1 MKLLLKF
8 LGIVLFS
15 LGLLSCGKSIDHKTT
30 IRVGA
35 MSGSESE
42 LMTTV
47 KEVLKKDYDVDMEL
61 VTFDNYALPNEALS
75 NGDIDANY
83 FQHLPYLSAQIKE
96 RGYKIVSI
104 GNVFIYP
111 VGIFSQKLTS
121 LSQLKVGDKVGIP
134 NDPSNEARA
143 LLLLQSAGL
152 ITLAKNVGI
161 NATTTDI
168 ASNPKKLSIV
178 ALDAAQLPRSLSDL
192 SIAVINSNYAVPAG
206 LTLDKA
212 LFKEGKD
219 SPYVN
224 IVVVRATDK
233 DKPQLLNLIKAMH
246 SDAVIAKAHEIFGTG
261 VAKGW

>member
-1 MKLLLKF
+1 MKLLLKLF
-8 LGIVLFS
+8 GITILSF
-15 LGLLSCGKSIDHKTT
+15 GLLACDKSPDHKTT
-30 IRVGA
+30 IRVGV

-47 KEVLKKDYDVDMEL
+47 KEVLKKDYGINMEL
-61 VTFDNYALPNEALS
+61 VIFDNYALPNEALN

-83 FQHLPYLSAQIKE
+83 FQHLPYLNAQIKD
-96 RGYKIVSI
+96 RGYKLMPI
-104 GNVFIYP
+104 GNIFIYP

-121 LSQLKVGDKVGIP
+121 LSQLKSGDKVGIP

-152 ITLAKNVGI
+152 IKLAQNTSI
-161 NATTTDI
+161 NATIMDI
-168 ASNPKKLSIV
+168 VNNPKNLSIV
-178 ALDAAQLPRSLSDL
+178 ALDAAQLPRSLRDL

-224 IVVVRATDK
+224 IVVVKTADK
-233 DKPQLLNLIKAMH
+233 DQPQTLDLVKAMH
-246 SDAVIAKAHEIFGTG
+246 SDAVVAKAHEIFGVG